1 MSNHLKDQSSPY
13 LLQHAEN
20 PVNWYPW
27 TQEAFD
33 KAIRENKPVFLSIGY
48 STCHWCH
55 VMERESFENQRIAG
69 ILNQSFISI
78 KVDREERPDI
88 DSVYMAAC
96 QVMTG
101 SGGWPMSLFLTPEK
115 KPFFAG
121 TYFPPASK
129 NGMPGFDDI
138 LLSIA
143 DLWKNKQKD
152 VLDTAQDILSHLQE
166 LENPSASRE
175 KHEKAGAS
183 YREQKNAD
191 IFHRKQEKAGISHP
205 EIDVHLP
212 EKAARSLFK
221 SFDRQYGGFG
231 SAPKFPTPHNLLF
244 LMLYSRINTTP
255 NILEQ
260 AFFTLEQ
267 MRRGGIFDHIGF
279 GFSRYSTD
287 KYFLVPHFE
296 KMLYDNALLI
306 LAYCAAYKISGN
318 EVFLDTAKKAAA
330 YVLRD
335 LTGRKGEFFSAQDAD
350 SDGEEGKFYLW
361 KEEEIYRFL
370 GQERGRRFC
379 THFGI
384 TKQGNFEGKN
394 IPNLLHGS
402 EILDNFEGEKELLH
416 AYRKTHFPL
425 HLDDKILTSW
435 NALMICALT
444 VLYRVTGDPGYLSS
458 AQKAQRYIEKNLAYG
473 NTLYVSFR
481 KHIRFVKG
489 FLDEYA
495 YYAAALLQLYEA
507 TGNHDYLE
515 RAKQI
520 CGEASRQFSDENNGG
535 YFLYGLENE
544 SLIARPKE
552 TYDGALPSGNSVMA
566 YCLLR
571 LSQITGE
578 DDYEQ
583 MFLRQLHF
591 LSVQASHYPAGHS
604 FFLLT
609 LLMHLHPMPTVTVV
623 LSDTDR
629 KEDILKDLPL
639 YADIRILKEETGEYP
654 LLNGKTTYYACKGHI
669 CLPPSNRYPG

>member
-33 KAIRENKPVFLSIGY
+33 KAIRENKPIFLSIGY

-55 VMERESFENQRIAG
+55 VMERESFENQRIAR
-69 ILNQSFISI
+69 ILNQSFVSI

-96 QVMTG
+96 QAMTG

-121 TYFPPASK
+121 TYFPPASE

-143 DLWKNKQKD
+143 ALWKNRQKD
-152 VLDTAQDILSHLQE
+152 LMDAAQDILSHLKEQE
-166 LENPSASRE
+166 
-175 KHEKAGAS
+175 
-183 YREQKNAD
+183 NAD
-191 IFHRKQEKAGISHP
+191 LSYQKQENADTSYWKQENAGISHQ
-205 EIDVHLP
+205 EIDSHLP
-212 EKAARSLFK
+212 EKAARTFFE
-221 SFDRQYGGFG
+221 SFDCKYGGFG

-244 LMLYSRINTTP
+244 LMLYSQIN
-255 NILEQ
+255 NSSKIQEQ
-260 AFFTLEQ
+260 VFFTLEQ

-287 KYFLVPHFE
+287 KYYLVPHFE

-318 EVFLDTAKKAAA
+318 QIFLDTAEKAAA
-330 YVLRD
+330 YILRD
-335 LTGRKGEFFSAQDAD
+335 MTGRKGEFFSAQDAD

-361 KEEEIYRFL
+361 KEEEIYRLL
-370 GQERGRRFC
+370 GEERGRRFC
-379 THFGI
+379 AHFDI

-402 EILDNFEGEKELLH
+402 EILDDFEGEKELLC

-444 VLYRVTGDPGYLSS
+444 VLYRVTGNRSYLSS
-458 AQKAQRYIEKNLAYG
+458 AQKTQRYIEKNLAYG

-495 YYAAALLQLYEA
+495 YYTAALLHLFEA

-571 LSQITGE
+571 LSQITG
-578 DDYEQ
+578 DRNYEQ
-583 MFLRQLHF
+583 MSVRQLRF
-591 LSVQASHYPAGHS
+591 LSTQASHYPAGHS
-604 FFLLT
+604 FFLLS

-623 LSDTDR
+623 LGGEDR
-629 KEDILKDLPL
+629 KEDILKSLPL
-639 YADIRILKEETGEYP
+639 YADVRILKEETGEYP
-654 LLNGKTTYYACKGHI
+654 LLNGKTTYYVCKGHL
-669 CLPPSNRYPG
+669 CLPPSNQYVE